1 MLVVFTSKAFYDI
14 TMFGDVAEHLIK
26 MMGHSGTIPGAVGAD
41 DIPAALERL
50 KGAVKTEDAKPKSDH
65 RTDDEDE
72 KEEEP
77 VTLSNR
83 AFPLIEMLEAAAEEH
98 ASVMW
103 YAK

>member
-26 MMGHSGTIPGAVGAD
+26 MMGHSGSVPGAIGAD
-41 DIPAALERL
+41 EIPAALERL
-50 KGAVKTEDAKPKSDH
+50 KGEVKTEDARPKADRH
-65 RTDDEDE
+65 DDEDD
-72 KEEEP
+72 KDEEP

-83 AFPLIEMLEAAAEEH
+83 AFPLIEMLTAASQEH
-98 ASVMW
+98 CSIMW